1 MEKFNDDEFFF
12 LHGTTFYNILNYIEI
27 LSYTVAIV
35 FLSLLLLISVTI
47 AYYKKSLFI
56 QIKKAFNGIINRCN
70 KVLPSPI
77 VIILLSLL
85 LISVVIVISFMTLL
99 CFLILYINFYQF
111 NRTVVSINPFYSFIE
126 VSYHTIFIFL
136 MHYLLLID
144 LISDIIVE
152 MIYNGYGLIITTI
165 LFSICCMIYFPTYF
179 FSRKLYKSAI
189 SKDD

>member
-1 MEKFNDDEFFF
+1 MEKINDKFFF
-12 LHGTTFYNILNYIEI
+12 SRGIISYIIFNYIEI

-35 FLSLLLLISVTI
+35 FLSLLLLISVAI

-99 CFLILYINFYQF
+99 CFLILYINFYRF

-126 VSYHTIFIFL
+126 VSYHGI
-136 MHYLLLID
+136 
-144 LISDIIVE
+144 
-152 MIYNGYGLIITTI
+152 
-165 LFSICCMIYFPTYF
+165 IYFLVNY
-179 FSRKLYKSAI
+179 LVLN
-189 SKDD
+189 

>member
-1 MEKFNDDEFFF
+1 MEKINDKFFF
-12 LHGTTFYNILNYIEI
+12 SRGIISYIIFNYIEI

-35 FLSLLLLISVTI
+35 FLSLLLLISVAI

-99 CFLILYINFYQF
+99 CFLILYINFYRF

-126 VSYHTIFIFL
+126 VSYHGIIFFL
-136 MHYLLLID
+136 VHYLVLIEF
-144 LISDIIVE
+144 ISDIIVE
-152 MIYNGYGLIITTI
+152 MIYSGYGLIISTI
-165 LFSICCMIYFPTYF
+165 LFSICCVIYFPTYF